1 MLEEYSEVNFF
12 FLHCFWWNR
21 SPYYFTFSSAAP
33 QRTAYSEVP
42 SQMAA
47 HLRTG
52 SPLQAGEIAG
62 FEPRT
67 AVLQSGV
74 ATNEP
79 PLLRYEPPLLPMSHH
94 CSPRATTAPHE
105 PPLRSKFLL
114 LRKVSEKFL
123 LNCMK
128 KVVFFY
134 QIVGSLKILKLPAVH
149 IEA

>member
-1 MLEEYSEVNFF
+1 MEQKSLLYI
-12 FLHCFWWNR
+12 
-21 SPYYFTFSSAAP
+21 FSSAAP
-33 QRTAYSEVP
+33 QRTAYSEVL

-79 PLLRYEPPLLPMSHH
+79 PLLPFLHKIPFPGR
-94 CSPRATTAPHE
+94 RAPIGRRTGWAAFSRP
-105 PPLRSKFLL
+105 
-114 LRKVSEKFL
+114 KVTS
-123 LNCMK
+123 
-128 KVVFFY
+128 Y
-134 QIVGSLKILKLPAVH
+134 LKTKAICNLWQ
-149 IEA
+149 